1 NRGGAR
7 TERRRTHGRAAG
19 GKEGGQRDA
28 SPSGAHGAFSVD
40 IRRKPV
46 ENAAFP
52 GTTRPARHAS
62 PATRGAFS
70 PTDTGQRQEEAQPLL
85 WSLDEEIQAA
95 VRTPPSTGRMP
106 DDKHDAS

>member
-1 NRGGAR
+1 RS
-7 TERRRTHGRAAG
+7 HGRAAG
-19 GKEGGQRDA
+19 GREGGQRDA
-28 SPSGAHGAFSVD
+28 SPSGTHSPFSVD

-46 ENAAFP
+46 ENAAFT
-52 GTTRPARHAS
+52 GIARPAWHAS

>member
-1 NRGGAR
+1 ME
-7 TERRRTHGRAAG
+7 ERRRSQGCTAG
-19 GKEGGQRDA
+19 DREGGQRDA
-28 SPSGAHGAFSVD
+28 CPSGAHGTFFVD

-52 GTTRPARHAS
+52 GIARPARHAF
-62 PATRGAFS
+62 PETRGVFS

>member
-1 NRGGAR
+1 MDAR
-7 TERRRTHGRAAG
+7 AG

>member
-1 NRGGAR
+1 ML
-7 TERRRTHGRAAG
+7 
-19 GKEGGQRDA
+19 
-28 SPSGAHGAFSVD
+28 P
-40 IRRKPV
+40 
-46 ENAAFP
+46 
-52 GTTRPARHAS
+52 

>member
-1 NRGGAR
+1 GAR
-7 TERRRTHGRAAG
+7 AMRRRSHGRAAG
-19 GKEGGQRDA
+19 GREGGQRDA
-28 SPSGAHGAFSVD
+28 SPSGAHDPFSVD

-46 ENAAFP
+46 ENAAFT
-52 GTTRPARHAS
+52 GIARPARHAS